1 MCNQLTKY
9 GDFHTHTIFSDGKNT
24 PEEMILSAIEK
35 SMPAIGFSDHA
46 YTYFDES
53 YCMKKNQI
61 QTYRDEIAFLKAK
74 YANQIAVFC
83 GIEQDYY
90 SLESTDAYDYVI
102 GSAHYLRLFG
112 EHVPVDEKPELLV
125 EAADDF
131 FGGDIYALIE
141 RYFAVVGDMINQTDA
156 DIIGHFDLISKFN
169 ENGELFD
176 PGHPK
181 YRDAWQHAAD
191 ALLQTQKIFEINTG
205 AMSRG
210 YRTMP
215 YPSEEMIRYIAE
227 RGGRFMLSGDAHS
240 IETIGYQ
247 FENLE
252 EKWPDIHLVD
262 FSEICPRKNFQH

>member
-1 MCNQLTKY
+1 MGNQLKEY
-9 GDFHTHTIFSDGKNT
+9 GDFHTHTTFSDGKNT

-35 SMPAIGFSDHA
+35 GMPAIGFSDHA

-61 QTYRDEIAFLKAK
+61 DTYRDEIAALKAK

-90 SLESTDAYDYVI
+90 SLEETASYDYVI

-112 EHVPVDEKPELLV
+112 EHVPVDEKPELLA

-141 RYFAVVGDMINQTDA
+141 RYFALVGDMINQTDA

-169 ENGELFD
+169 ENGKLFD
-176 PGHPK
+176 PEHPK
-181 YRDAWQHAAD
+181 YREAWQHAAD
-191 ALLQTQKIFEINTG
+191 GLIQAQRIFEINTG

-210 YRTMP
+210 YRTAP
-215 YPSEEMIRYIAE
+215 YPSDEMIRYIAE
-227 RGGRFMLSGDAHS
+227 RGGRFIFSGDAHS
-240 IETIGYQ
+240 IETIGYH
-247 FENLE
+247 FKDLS
-252 EKWPDIHLVD
+252 EKWQWIQSVNL
-262 FSEICPRKNFQH
+262 SELCPRKNFQH